1 MVSKFGNVNV
11 VIWINEITGVWWL
24 KNALQQIIVYLIGEV
39 NKKSIILT
47 FGQFDHLVILDKS
60 I

>member
-24 KNALQQIIVYLIGEV
+24 KNALQQIMVYLIGEV